1 LYQLLESRER
11 RRDPTMDHDTGLER
25 SDSDPLDSG
34 PLPAWRRGR
43 RAGGVRLEAGLC
55 LALVAV
61 PLVIG
66 LVWGPY
72 LEGGA
77 YVAFRCAHNL
87 AAGRG
92 MGYHLVSG
100 PALSA
105 DEASVVDVTP
115 VAGRVSV
122 SEGLQTLLRA
132 PVYVLA
138 LTLLDRLGVPMV
150 GAGLVLSALGWG
162 VAAVAVYRVG
172 RAMRR
177 PVAGTT
183 AAVLVGF
190 SPVVVATLGTEVPW
204 VVVWAWLAIG
214 ASMTRRW
221 DVQAWALGLMLG
233 TYLDWSTLALA
244 GTLLGI
250 AWIEGGRFPL
260 WPALVVGTA
269 ALGWGLIVVA
279 DRGFSAALIARH
291 WSSVVGQ
298 WEQGV
303 RRLLGESEFY
313 WLFVPLGLWGLAGL
327 LRERQQGRW
336 VWVLWGAW
344 VGVFILEGG
353 AAALGV
359 LTTVAVCL
367 AGLGVE
373 WIIELVRQRRV
384 FRLNQRALTVGLAVV
399 CGLPLG
405 VAQVSSLVE
414 RYLFRPVVR
423 QELEDLAG
431 EWLRAHSDPGATVLG
446 LARVGY
452 LADRSTL
459 VWDGDV
465 SDQAALTGL
474 LGPLVESPTTYCVSS
489 KGIAWDHLVRT
500 GWFRESYAS
509 LRTFVAPYDAASPV
523 TIWGYR
529 YDALAKPVGA
539 NLGNQI
545 KLLSFGTPDS
555 VTPGAELEVR
565 LYWEALRSPEDDYTV
580 FVHLLDVS
588 GQLVA
593 GHDGPPM
600 DGQSPTR
607 NWLPGEIVSDVH
619 RIVLDPGTPGGTCRL
634 QVGMYRWPSVE
645 RLPIWDS
652 QGVEQRDRVMILQSI
667 EVR

>member
-1 LYQLLESRER
+1 
-11 RRDPTMDHDTGLER
+11 MDHNTGLER
-25 SDSDPLDSG
+25 SDSDPPDSD
-34 PLPAWRRGR
+34 PPDSDLLATWRRGR
-43 RAGGVRLEAGLC
+43 RAVGARLEAGLC
-55 LALVAV
+55 LALVVV

-72 LEGGA
+72 LEDGA

-92 MGYHLVSG
+92 VGYHLASG

-105 DEASVVDVTP
+105 DVTS
-115 VAGRVSV
+115 VAGGMSV
-122 SEGLQTLLRA
+122 SEGWQTLLRA

-138 LTLLDRLGVPMV
+138 LALLGWLGVPMV
-150 GAGLVLSALGWG
+150 GAGLALSALGWG
-162 VAAVAVYRVG
+162 AAAVAVHRVG
-172 RAMRR
+172 RAMRW
-177 PVAGTT
+177 PVAGTV

-190 SPVVVATLGTEVPW
+190 SPVVVATLGTEVSW
-204 VVVWAWLAIG
+204 VVAWAWLAIG
-214 ASMTRRW
+214 ASMKRRW

-233 TYLDWSTLALA
+233 TYLGWSTLALA

-250 AWIEGGRFPL
+250 AWIEADQNPWADQNPRGRFPL
-260 WPALVVGTA
+260 WPAMVVGTA
-269 ALGWGLIVVA
+269 ALGWGLIVIA

-291 WSSVVGQ
+291 WTSVVGQ

-303 RRLLGESEFY
+303 RRLFGESEFY
-313 WLFVPLGLWGLAGL
+313 WLFVPLGLWGLVGL
-327 LRERQQGRW
+327 LRERRRGRW
-336 VWVLWGAW
+336 GWVLWGAW
-344 VGVFILEGG
+344 VSVSILEGG
-353 AAALGV
+353 AVAFGV
-359 LTTVAVCL
+359 LTTVVVFL

-373 WIIELVRQRRV
+373 WIVESVRQRGA
-384 FRLNQRALTVGLAVV
+384 FRFSQHVLAVSLAVV

-405 VAQVSSLVE
+405 VAQASSLVE

-431 EWLRAHSDPGATVLG
+431 EWLRAHADQNPSDPGATVLG
-446 LARVGY
+446 SARVGY

-459 VWDGDV
+459 VWDGNV
-465 SDQAALTGL
+465 SDQAALMSL
-474 LGPLVESPTTYCVSS
+474 LVPLVESPTTYCVSS
-489 KGIAWDHLVRT
+489 RSIAWDHLVQT
-500 GWFRESYAS
+500 GWFRQSYVS

-529 YDALAKPVGA
+529 HDAVAKPVGA
-539 NLGNQI
+539 ILGKQI
-545 KLLSFGTPDS
+545 KLLSFAAPDS
-555 VTPGAELEVR
+555 VAPGTELEVR

-580 FVHLLDVS
+580 FVHLLDAS

-607 NWLPGEIVSDVH
+607 TWLPGEIVLDVH
-619 RIVLDPGTPGGTCRL
+619 RIVLNPGTPVGTYRL

-652 QGVEQRDRVMILQSI
+652 QGVEQRDRVIILQSI